1 MYSSRGNGAYGQ
13 QPYGL
18 QSGYAQN
25 LGSAY
30 SASSVGGPNGGSQ
43 HSLASRH
50 SSMLSASQET
60 DVGGLRS
67 SASHFGGQYGAI
79 HGSASMTGAQQVP
92 TMSAKGTGPSALEV
106 RGGYPSGLSDSPKF
120 SSGDYVP
127 SSSLGYGHKS
137 DQLYTEKIHD
147 YPVIDRRQYG
157 ERQSAYIGRDM
168 QTDPAA
174 RYADSVGFS
183 HQHQAGMYERIDQ
196 ASMLQQE
203 QLLKSQSW
211 QSASLDGRPARGA
224 ASRHPTQDLVSYGG
238 KMDIDPSSSSM
249 LSGASY
255 GGQHALSILG
265 AAPRRNADDLLYR
278 QSSSNPGYG
287 VSLPPGRDYGTG
299 KGLHGASVDAD
310 YHGGHLRIDERR
322 DDKAG
327 YLREFELRE
336 EDRRREL
343 LQRDYMSIDKRY
355 PRLFISPEL
364 SKVVINWPKEN
375 LKLSIHTPVSFE
387 HDFIEDEG
395 IVNSKEP
402 PSTKLLAQQL
412 EKSEHGR
419 TIWNAKIIL
428 MSGLSK
434 NALEELSSEKSYDD
448 RLPHICNILRF
459 AVLKRDRSF
468 MAIGGPWDTAD
479 GGDPSVDDYVLV
491 QTALR
496 HARDATQID
505 LQNCHNWN
513 RFLEIHYDRFGKD
526 GFFSHREITV
536 LFVPDLS
543 DCLPSFDA
551 WRDQWLAHKKAVA
564 ERERQL
570 SLKKQRS
577 MEKKEGQKDK
587 GTDSSKESKRA
598 DKSEK
603 TKGSA
608 SAGVN
613 NMEKDRKRKANAQ
626 KGDDNDK
633 NLEKK
638 NGIETGEEVKNVETK
653 EKGDTTGAQTTD
665 SVKTGKKKII
675 RRIVKQRVA
684 NKKTDAE
691 NSISKQN
698 ESFDAKD
705 AGESNERSEIS
716 VEQNE
721 SSADPSGVKT
731 FVRKKVIKKV
741 PAGKAT
747 QNEDKSMQP
756 EVKAEKEVDNTEDKP
771 KDNSQ
776 SGSDAVLQGQQTKKD
791 DKIVAQAGNETEN
804 MKRKNRYRKPDDEMQ
819 NSEKKIIP
827 KSKSPTVE
835 KEASVPNSIKTEIK
849 AVKEDKK
856 NDKEIDGKSAS
867 GAKFEGKDDKQKTS
881 QRDNHDGKYKGK
893 DDEKSKD
900 EKKKKDGKDESRSKS
915 NKDAKEKRMPE
926 EPPRHPGLILQTKG
940 EKKLNC
946 GHCHFHLTHFWTT
959 LIMILRN
966 QHLSSHYLLN
976 YFMKCFSIRWAPVFC
991 VSADQSEDQRTKK
1004 KEDTSVAKGNEA
1016 KLEDETD
1023 YEEDPEE
1030 DPEECEEMEDAGD
1043 DLSDEAMIPS
1053 LV

>member
-211 QSASLDGRPARGA
+211 QSASLDGKARQIEYLAARGA

-322 DDKAG
+322 DDKA
-327 YLREFELRE
+327 E
-336 EDRRREL
+336 
-343 LQRDYMSIDKRY
+343 RDYMSIDKRY

-375 LKLSIHTPVSFE
+375 LKLSIHTPVSPR
-387 HDFIEDEG
+387 IEVKLIKNLLDTHFD
-395 IVNSKEP
+395 VN
-402 PSTKLLAQQL
+402 
-412 EKSEHGR
+412 
-419 TIWNAKIIL
+419 KIIL

-479 GGDPSVDDYVLV
+479 GD
-491 QTALR
+491 
-496 HARDATQID
+496 ARDATQID

-543 DCLPSFDA
+543 DCLPSLDA

-570 SLKKQRS
+570 SLKKQVY
-577 MEKKEGQKDK
+577 K

-608 SAGVN
+608 SSGVN
-613 NMEKDRKRKANAQ
+613 NMEKDRKRKANAR

-653 EKGDTTGAQTTD
+653 EKG
-665 SVKTGKKKII
+665 IL
-675 RRIVKQRVA
+675 QRVA

-691 NSISKQN
+691 SSISKQN

-741 PAGKAT
+741 PAGKPT

-776 SGSDAVLQGQQTKKD
+776 SGSDAVLQGTSVKTAIKKKIIKRVLKRKLTGVGTGDRASETKKD

-804 MKRKNRYRKPDDEMQ
+804 MEKERTDTESQMSEMQ

-940 EKKLNC
+940 EKKLKYLRSLSLSLDSLLDYIDNDIEEST
-946 GHCHFHLTHFWTT
+946 FEKLRIKFVTK
-959 LIMILRN
+959 RN
-966 QHLSSHYLLN
+966 QRKRLWEEMEEKEKERKSSTKRQKTNEQPVKTKSAESVLLGT
-976 YFMKCFSIRWAPVFC
+976 
-991 VSADQSEDQRTKK
+991 DQSEDQRTKK